1 MGRRQGPD
9 TVRAFFVYASLLE
22 PLRVQ
27 MPVTAVSSEC
37 HKAPLGSLP
46 TTVTRPSIFQ
56 GNRMPGTIANTT
68 LDRFQRWRRAKDTSA
83 RYLIG
88 FFGLAVIGAL
98 TLMFVYLLSETLPMF
113 QGASLEERAAY
124 DAPGGADTG
133 TIHLAVNRHREMA
146 VRLTED
152 RRAVFFRPYSGEVVS
167 EQPLPIPDDVR
178 VTSFS
183 MAEPRT
189 RLVAAGLDNGQVLAI
204 EYEYNERFTPQG
216 REYDPGLVYPLG
228 DEDSALLDVDSE
240 GRAIDVVGIQRGS
253 SGVRVAAATED
264 GELRLVNFE
273 ERTSMMT
280 GETEVTRSAHD
291 LPSLPEGATPTRILV
306 DITGRNLMVGDDRG
320 RLHFFDISTPRNA
333 RLVDSKRVVRGDD
346 ARVTSL
352 EYILGTVSVVVGG
365 SDGSVAQYMLVRDED
380 NVNRITRVRDFPQH
394 ADAVTNTQPEYIR
407 KGFATTDASGALAV
421 HYPTSQRTLLQ
432 QTISDRPLYRAY
444 IDPRNRMLIAIDDAE
459 TWFVNDLSNPHP
471 EVSFHVLW
479 QKVWYE
485 GRSGGDYV
493 WQSSSATDE
502 FEPKFS
508 LVPLTLGTVK
518 AAFYA
523 MLFATPLAIMGAIYS
538 AYFMSSRMR
547 SLTKPSIELMEALPT
562 VILGFLAGLWLA
574 PFIEANLP
582 AVASILILLPLAMLV
597 MAFVWTRVLPEG
609 VRRAIP
615 AGWEAAILIPV
626 ILLVGWFAVFISPHL
641 EIWMFNGDAR
651 QWLTDAGYTYDQ
663 RNALVIGIAM
673 GFAVI
678 PTIYSISE
686 DAVFNVPR
694 HLTQGSLALGA
705 TPWQTVVRVVLLTAS
720 PGIFSAVMIGFGRA
734 VGETMIVLMA
744 TGNSPVVNFNIF
756 EGMRTLSA
764 NIAVE
769 MPETAVGGT
778 HYRILFLAALVLFAL
793 TFTVNTIAEIV
804 RQRLRNKYSTL

>member
-1 MGRRQGPD
+1 MSGLHAIS
-9 TVRAFFVYASLLE
+9 T
-22 PLRVQ
+22 
-27 MPVTAVSSEC
+27 
-37 HKAPLGSLP
+37 LG
-46 TTVTRPSIFQ
+46 
-56 GNRMPGTIANTT
+56 
-68 LDRFQRWRRAKDTSA
+68 RFQRWRRAKDTSA

-88 FFGLAVIGAL
+88 FFGVAVVGAL

-113 QGASLEERAAY
+113 LGAEIEERTQY
-124 DAPGGADTG
+124 SAPGGADTG
-133 TIHLAVNRHREMA
+133 TIHLAVNRHRELA

-152 RRAVFFRPYSGEVVS
+152 RRAIFFRPDSGEIVE
-167 EQPLPIPDDVR
+167 EQTLPIPEDAR
-178 VTSFS
+178 VTSFTA
-183 MAEPRT
+183 AEPRT
-189 RLVAAGLDNGQVLAI
+189 RLVAIGLDNGQVLAI
-204 EYEYNERFTPQG
+204 EYEYNERFTPEG
-216 REYDPGLVYPLG
+216 RAYDPGLVYSLG
-228 DEDSALLDVDSE
+228 DETSSLLDVDGDGQPIE
-240 GRAIDVVGIQRGS
+240 VVGIQRGS
-253 SGVRVAAATED
+253 SGVRVAAATAD
-264 GELRLVNFE
+264 GRLRLVNFE

-280 GETEVTRSAHD
+280 GEVEVRRSAHD
-291 LPSLPEGATPTRILV
+291 LPALPDGATASRILL
-306 DITGRNLMVGDDRG
+306 DISGRNMLVGDNQG
-320 RLHFFDISTPRNA
+320 QLHFYDISSPRNA
-333 RLVDSKRVVRGDD
+333 ERVDTQRVIHGED
-346 ARVTSL
+346 AEVTSL
-352 EYILGTVSVVVGG
+352 EYLLGTVSVIVGG
-365 SDGSVAQYMLVRDED
+365 SDGSVAQYMLVRDDD
-380 NVNRITRVRDFPQH
+380 NVNRITRVREFPRH
-394 ADAVTNTQPEYIR
+394 ADAVTNIQPEYIR
-407 KGFATTDASGALAV
+407 KGFATADASGALAV
-421 HYPTSQRTLLQ
+421 HYPTSQRTLIQ
-432 QTISDRPLYRAY
+432 HQVGDTPLHRVYM
-444 IDPRNRMLIAIDDAE
+444 DPRNRLLVAIDNDE
-459 TWFVNDLSNPHP
+459 TWTLHRLSNPHP
-471 EVSFHVLW
+471 EVSLHVLW

-485 GRSGGDYV
+485 GRSSGDYV

-574 PFIEANLP
+574 PYIESNLP
-582 AVASILILLPLAMLV
+582 AVASILVLMPLMMLV
-597 MAFVWTRVLPEG
+597 VAFVWTRLLPDG
-609 VRRAIP
+609 VRRVIP
-615 AGWEAAILIPV
+615 AGWEAAVLIPV
-626 ILLVGWFAVFISPHL
+626 VILVGWFSASMSPL
-641 EIWMFNGDAR
+641 IEVWLFNGDAR

-686 DAVFNVPR
+686 DAVFNVPK

-793 TFTVNTIAEIV
+793 TFLVNTVAEIV
-804 RQRLRNKYSTL
+804 RQRLRNKYSSL

>member
-1 MGRRQGPD
+1 MSGPHAIS
-9 TVRAFFVYASLLE
+9 T
-22 PLRVQ
+22 
-27 MPVTAVSSEC
+27 
-37 HKAPLGSLP
+37 LG
-46 TTVTRPSIFQ
+46 
-56 GNRMPGTIANTT
+56 
-68 LDRFQRWRRAKDTSA
+68 RFQRWRRAKDTSA

-88 FFGLAVIGAL
+88 FFGVAVVGAL

-113 QGASLEERAAY
+113 LGAELEEQTQY
-124 DAPGGADTG
+124 SAPGGADTG
-133 TIHLAVNRHREMA
+133 TVHLAVNRHREMA

-152 RRAVFFRPYSGEVVS
+152 RRAIFFRPESGEIVQ
-167 EQPLPIPDDVR
+167 EQSLPIPDDAR
-178 VTSFS
+178 VTSFTA
-183 MAEPRT
+183 AEPRT
-189 RLVAAGLDNGQVLAI
+189 RLVAIGLDNGQVLAI
-204 EYEYNERFTPQG
+204 EYEYNERFTPEG
-216 REYDPGLVYPLG
+216 RAYEPGLVYPLG
-228 DEDSALLDVDSE
+228 DESSSLLDVD
-240 GRAIDVVGIQRGS
+240 GDGQAIDVVGIQRGS
-253 SGVRVAAATED
+253 SGVRVAAATAD
-264 GELRLVNFE
+264 GRLRLVNFE

-280 GETEVTRSAHD
+280 GEVEVRRSAHE
-291 LPSLPEGATPTRILV
+291 LPSLPDGATPSRILL
-306 DITGRNLMVGDDRG
+306 DITGRNMLVGDNQG
-320 RLHFFDISTPRNA
+320 RLHYYDISNPRNA
-333 RLVDSKRVVRGDD
+333 QRIDTRRVVEGED
-346 ARVTSL
+346 AEVTSL
-352 EYILGTVSVVVGG
+352 EYLLGTVSVMVGG
-365 SDGSVAQYMLVRDED
+365 SDGSVTQYMLVRDDD
-380 NVNRITRVRDFPQH
+380 NVNRITRVREFPRH
-394 ADAVTNTQPEYIR
+394 AAAVTNTQPEYIR
-407 KGFATTDASGALAV
+407 KGFATADASGALAI
-421 HYPTSQRTLLQ
+421 HYPTSQRTLVQ
-432 QTISDRPLYRAY
+432 YQVGTTPLHRVYM
-444 IDPRNRMLIAIDDAE
+444 DPRNRLLVAIDTDE
-459 TWFVNDLSNPHP
+459 TWTLHRLSNPHP
-471 EVSFHVLW
+471 EVSLHVLW

-485 GRSGGDYV
+485 GRSSGDYV

-574 PFIEANLP
+574 PYIESNLP
-582 AVASILILLPLAMLV
+582 AVASILVLMPVMMLV
-597 MAFVWTRVLPEG
+597 VAFVWTRLLPDG
-609 VRRAIP
+609 VRRVIP
-615 AGWEAAILIPV
+615 AGWEAAVLIPV
-626 ILLVGWFAVFISPHL
+626 VILVGWFSASMSPL
-641 EIWMFNGDAR
+641 IEVWLFNGDAR

-686 DAVFNVPR
+686 DAVFNVPK

-793 TFTVNTIAEIV
+793 TFFVNTVAEIV
-804 RQRLRNKYSTL
+804 RQRLRNKYSSL

>member
-1 MGRRQGPD
+1 MS
-9 TVRAFFVYASLLE
+9 SL
-22 PLRVQ
+22 
-27 MPVTAVSSEC
+27 TA
-37 HKAPLGSLP
+37 
-46 TTVTRPSIFQ
+46 T
-56 GNRMPGTIANTT
+56 TT
-68 LDRFQRWRRAKDTSA
+68 LGRFQRWRRAKDHTA
-83 RYLIG
+83 RYTIG
-88 FFGLAVIGAL
+88 FFGVAVIGAL
-98 TLMFVYLLSETLPMF
+98 TLMFVYLASETLPMF
-113 QGASLEERAAY
+113 QGATLEPRTEYA
-124 DAPGGADTG
+124 APGGADTQ

-152 RRAVFFRPYSGEVVS
+152 RRALFFRPYSGEIVN
-167 EQPLPIPDDVR
+167 EEALPIPEDVQ

-183 MAEPRT
+183 AAEPRT

-204 EYEYNERFTPQG
+204 EYEYNERFSPEG
-216 REYDPGLVYPLG
+216 RLYDPGLVYPLG
-228 DEDSALLDVDSE
+228 DEDSALLDVDDE
-240 GRAIDVVGIQRGS
+240 GRAISVVGVQRGS
-253 SGVRVAAATED
+253 SGIRIAAATED
-264 GELRLVNFE
+264 GDLKLVRFE

-280 GETEVTRSAHD
+280 GETEVRRSAYD
-291 LPSLPEGATPTRILV
+291 LPSLPEGATPTRILL
-306 DITGRNLMVGDDRG
+306 DITGRHMLVGDDQG
-320 RLHFFDISTPRNA
+320 QLHFFDINNPSRA
-333 RLVDSKRVVRGDD
+333 SLVDSKRVIRGDD
-346 ARVTSL
+346 AKVTSL
-352 EYILGTVSVVVGG
+352 EYLLGTVSIIVGG
-365 SDGSVAQYMLVRDED
+365 SDGTVAQYMLVRDDD
-380 NVNRITRVRDFPQH
+380 NVNRITRVRDFPSH
-394 ADAVTNTQPEYIR
+394 AGPIRNTQPEYIR
-407 KGFATTDASGALAV
+407 KGFLTADDRGEV
-421 HYPTSQRTLLQ
+421 KIHYSTSQRTLIERQ
-432 QTISDRPLYRAY
+432 ITDQPLHRVYV
-444 IDPRNRMLIAIDDAE
+444 DPRNRLLIGIDDHE
-459 TWFVNDLSNPHP
+459 TWHLQDLSNPHP

-508 LVPLTLGTVK
+508 LVPLTIGTIK

-538 AYFMSSRMR
+538 AYFMSRRMR
-547 SLTKPSIELMEALPT
+547 SITKPSIELMEALPT

-582 AVASILILLPLAMLV
+582 AIASILILMPLGMLV
-597 MAFVWTRVLPEG
+597 AAFLWTRALPESLRNL
-609 VRRAIP
+609 VP

-626 ILLVGWFAVFISPHL
+626 ILAIGWFSVSMSPL
-641 EIWMFNGDAR
+641 IEVWMFSGDAR
-651 QWLTDAGYTYDQ
+651 QWLTDQGITYDQ

-686 DAVFNVPR
+686 DAVFNVPK

-769 MPETAVGGT
+769 MPEAAVGST
-778 HYRILFLAALVLFAL
+778 HFRILFLAALVLFAL
-793 TFTVNTIAEIV
+793 TFAVNTVAEIV
-804 RQRLRNKYSTL
+804 RQRLRQKYSSL